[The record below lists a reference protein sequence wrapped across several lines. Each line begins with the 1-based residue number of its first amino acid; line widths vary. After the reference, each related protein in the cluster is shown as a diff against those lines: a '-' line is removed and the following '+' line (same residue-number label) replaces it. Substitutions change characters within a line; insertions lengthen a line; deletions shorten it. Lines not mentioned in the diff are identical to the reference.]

1 MHSFKGE
8 SLGDIY
14 SQVIPEIL
22 NKPQFICKPR
32 DQKIH
37 EFINVNFELTKP
49 KKCLFKNKW
58 RSSPLKYICHEL
70 LLYYA
75 GVNDGKY
82 FEKAS
87 KFWGNLFNNDGT
99 VNSAY
104 GYLIFNKKYYS
115 SWMWAIESL
124 RRDKD
129 SRQAIIHYNTPDYNY
144 TDNKDYVCTL
154 FNQFFIRDNKL
165 YLIYNIRSN
174 DLHFGVPADIVWGYT
189 LMECMRYSLLDIY
202 PDLKLGSYI
211 HQIGSL
217 HLYER
222 NFEQYKKMITEPI
235 ESKDF
240 FDIDVNLSE
249 YHNRLKCKN
258 IIESDFK
265 NIKKYNNVIDK
276 FVKEII

>member
-1 MHSFKGE
+1 MYSFKGE
-8 SLGDIY
+8 SLAEIY

-22 NKPQFICKPR
+22 ENPQYVCKPR

-37 EFINVNFELTKP
+37 EFINVNFEITNP

-75 GVNDGKY
+75 GTNNGEHFK
-82 FEKAS
+82 KAS
-87 KFWGNLFNNDGT
+87 SFWGKLFNSDGSI
-99 VNSAY
+99 NSAY
-104 GYLIFNKKYYS
+104 GYLVFNKRYNS
-115 SWMWAIESL
+115 SWLWAINAL
-124 RRDKD
+124 RKDKD
-129 SRQAIIHYNTPDYNY
+129 SRQAILHYNTPDYNY
-144 TDNKDYVCTL
+144 NDNKDYVCTL
-154 FNQFFIRDNKL
+154 FNQFFIRNDKL

-174 DLHFGVPADIVWGYT
+174 DLHFGVPADVVWGYS

-202 PDLKLGSYI
+202 PNLKLGSYI

-222 NFEQYKKMITEPI
+222 NFDQYKKMITEPI
-235 ESKDF
+235 ISKEF
-240 FDIDVNLSE
+240 FNIDINLSE
-249 YHNRLKCKN
+249 YINRMICKD

-265 NIKKYNNVIDK
+265 NITKHNNIIDK
-276 FVKEII
+276 LVNEVI